1 MVEKGRETMNYK
13 AVNIM
18 ETKLARIAQI
28 SSERPKEIFTS
39 VYHLLNEE
47 MLMLCHKELNGKKAT
62 GVDGITKAEYE
73 ENLEGN
79 IKKLA
84 KELQNMS
91 YVPAPAK
98 RVYIPKA
105 NGKMRGLAIA
115 NYEDK
120 IVQLGMKKIIEAIY
134 EPKFLEYMYGFRA
147 NRGCHDALKAI
158 SRNIENG
165 KVSYVVDADIKGF
178 FDHVDHKW
186 LIRCVEQH
194 IKDPRI
200 IRMIKRFLK
209 AGIIENTQK
218 IETTEGTPQGSILSP
233 VLANIYMHYVL
244 ALWFEKKIK
253 LNLNG
258 ESYITIYADD
268 CAYCFQ
274 YKNEAELF
282 VNKLLPNRL
291 KKFGLELAEDKTKL
305 ISFGRFA
312 KERSKTGKVETFD
325 FLGFTHYCGLSKMG
339 RFRVKRKTAKKKF
352 NAKVKEMK
360 IWIRDHRYLK
370 VTEMIKQINIKLRGH
385 YQYYGITDNGY
396 SISLYKR
403 CVNKLLWKWL
413 NRRSERKSYTK
424 EEFAE
429 MLKQNPLLEPKI
441 YVNIYDV

>member
-1 MVEKGRETMNYK
+1 MNNK
-13 AVNIM
+13 TSNIM

-28 SSERPKEIFTS
+28 SKDKPKEIFTS

-47 MLMLCHKELNGKKAT
+47 MLMLGHKELDGKKAT
-62 GVDGITKAEYE
+62 GLDGITKEEYE
-73 ENLEGN
+73 ENLEEN
-79 IKKLA
+79 IKNLA
-84 KELQNMS
+84 TELQNMS
-91 YVPAPAK
+91 YVPSPAK

-134 EPKFLEYMYGFRA
+134 EPKFLECMYGFRPHK
-147 NRGCHDALKAI
+147 GCHDALKSI

-186 LIRCVEQH
+186 LIKCVEQH

-209 AGIIENTQK
+209 AGIVEKTIK
-218 IETTEGTPQGSILSP
+218 IETKEGTPQGSILSP

-244 ALWFEKKIK
+244 SLWFEKKIK
-253 LNLNG
+253 PNFKG

-282 VNKLLPNRL
+282 INELLPKRL
-291 KKFGLELAEDKTKL
+291 RKFGLELAKDKTKL

-312 KERSKTGKVETFD
+312 KERSKNGKVETFD
-325 FLGFTHYCGLSKMG
+325 FLGFTHYCGLSKRG
-339 RFRVKRKTAKKKF
+339 QFRVKRKTAKKKF

-360 IWIRDHRYLK
+360 IWIKDHRYLK
-370 VTEMIKQINIKLRGH
+370 VREMIKQINIKLRGH
-385 YQYYGITDNGY
+385 YQYYGIMFL
-396 SISLYKR
+396 IK
-403 CVNKLLWKWL
+403 
-413 NRRSERKSYTK
+413 
-424 EEFAE
+424 
-429 MLKQNPLLEPKI
+429 
-441 YVNIYDV
+441 